1 MTANDS
7 PHSPEEINLPE
18 ACQWVRNQLAARV
31 IRALDEIELIR
42 VDEHLLVCAACDEE
56 RVAWEASVP
65 VLALA
70 APDSRPAPELRKRI
84 LAQAAAPLE
93 PERPLTSAWPVSPP
107 VDNSTPAGAP
117 PRAWPRFGRAFGVV
131 PLLALITILSL
142 LTVSSQQ
149 RLSRELDRGD
159 RLEQENAVITA
170 NMLVLQSGES
180 GSSGNARWYPMLSVD
195 ETFAGAGGAVLGDP
209 SQSTALLSV
218 WNMPE
223 SIGPFHVICESQF
236 GELLAAGE
244 LQVNDL
250 GVGTVT
256 LNLPGPMTE
265 YRVVHIV
272 HAGDLASGGD
282 PRTNDVLLVRLDHQS
297 VDPPVE

>member
-1 MTANDS
+1 MRRDTSD
-7 PHSPEEINLPE
+7 PET
-18 ACQWVRNQLAARV
+18 CQWVRNQLPARA
-31 IRALDEIELIR
+31 IRALEDIEAIR
-42 VDEHLLVCAACDEE
+42 VDEHLLICAACEAE
-56 RVAWEASVP
+56 RAAWDASIP

-70 APDSRPAPELRKRI
+70 APQSSPSPDLRQRI
-84 LAQAAAPLE
+84 LAQAGAPTEIKTPAAP
-93 PERPLTSAWPVSPP
+93 AWPVSSP
-107 VDNSTPAGAP
+107 VDVAQPVGAP
-117 PRAWPRFGRAFGVV
+117 PRRWPAIRMTFAVV
-131 PLLALITILSL
+131 PALALITILSL

-149 RLSRELDRGD
+149 QLSREQDRAY

-170 NMLVLQSGES
+170 NLLVLQSGAS
-180 GSSGNARWYPMLSVD
+180 GANGNARWYPMLSVD
-195 ETFAGAGGAVLGDP
+195 EMFAEAGGAVLGDP

-223 SIGPFHVICESQF
+223 SIGPFQVICESQF

-272 HAGDLASGGD
+272 HASDLASGSD
-282 PRTNDVLLVRLDHQS
+282 PRTNDVLLVRLDHQTG
-297 VDPPVE
+297 DPPVE